1 MVYLRG
7 NRRQEAEKIQ
17 AVSWENP
24 VEPEEEEILEE
35 RKSATPIRIRIRIPG
50 RRGCDGPS
58 SVEILG
64 AIDPEIEK
72 EDFI

>member
-17 AVSWENP
+17 AVSRENP
-24 VEPEEEEILEE
+24 VESEEEEILEE
-35 RKSATPIRIRIRIPG
+35 RKSATPIRIRIPG

-58 SVEILG
+58 SVEIPA